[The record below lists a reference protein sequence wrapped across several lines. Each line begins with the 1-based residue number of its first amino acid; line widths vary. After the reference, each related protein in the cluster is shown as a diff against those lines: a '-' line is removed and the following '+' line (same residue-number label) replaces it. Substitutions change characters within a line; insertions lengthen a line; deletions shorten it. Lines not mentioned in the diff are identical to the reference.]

1 MNKWIENNWNKTFAL
16 VPSSHPITELFVKGI
31 HNRDYAG
38 VDVTLTKLRCRYW
51 TPKLKKYR
59 IRRVKSKCMTCRK
72 KITESQQM
80 GQILDIRLKPA
91 PLFYLCAV
99 DLFGS
104 LVIKYTVK
112 KRTHGKEYG
121 VPVNCLVS
129 KAVLT

>member
-1 MNKWIENNWNKTFAL
+1 
-16 VPSSHPITELFVKGI
+16 
-31 HNRDYAG
+31 
-38 VDVTLTKLRCRYW
+38 
-51 TPKLKKYR
+51 
-59 IRRVKSKCMTCRK
+59 MTWRK
-72 KITESQQM
+72 KITEPPQM
-80 GQILDIRLKPA
+80 GQIPDIIFKPT
-91 PLFYLCAV
+91 PPFYLCAV

>member
-72 KITESQQM
+72 KNHRISANGSNSRHQTQASTTILLMCCGLIWITCY
-80 GQILDIRLKPA
+80 QIYCKEKDSWKRIWSTCQ
-91 PLFYLCAV
+91 LFSV
-99 DLFGS
+99 
-104 LVIKYTVK
+104 
-112 KRTHGKEYG
+112 
-121 VPVNCLVS
+121 
-129 KAVLT
+129 